1 MGRKA
6 VNFQS
11 VIELSEYSGLE
22 CLDNLITW
30 QEVAIRRTFSLSNN
44 REHKKGW
51 TKLLLSQPCSYVY
64 LKKKLFEFVSG

>member
-22 CLDNLITW
+22 CLDNSVTR
-30 QEVAIRRTFSLSNN
+30 QEVAVWRTFPLGNN
-44 REHKKGW
+44 RDYTNGTG
-51 TKLLLSQPCSYVY
+51 TKVILSQPH
-64 LKKKLFEFVSG
+64 LL

>member
-22 CLDNLITW
+22 CLDNLVTR
-30 QEVAIRRTFSLSNN
+30 QEVAFWRTVSLGNN
-44 REHKKGW
+44 HDYTKRQSGAKG
-51 TKLLLSQPCSYVY
+51 V
-64 LKKKLFEFVSG
+64 